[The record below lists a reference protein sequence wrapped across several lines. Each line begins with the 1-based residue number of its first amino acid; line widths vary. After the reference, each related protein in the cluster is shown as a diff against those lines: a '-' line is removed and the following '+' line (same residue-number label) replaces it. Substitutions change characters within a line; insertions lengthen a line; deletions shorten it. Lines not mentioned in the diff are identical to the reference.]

1 MASGHPFTVW
11 SPFEANCV
19 QLSCAWQSKATG
31 LDISISWKFGIN
43 VAQVDSKALQEDG
56 VFTKFFACRCV
67 AGLVVGMWSAYAL
80 AMTGSATNL
89 HSYSCF
95 ISCLRLVAVLLSS
108 LVTFITLISGYPSYS
123 SFAVVDTNDGSLQIY
138 SGFLST
144 LFSARKHVPVKK
156 CCVNVEQVLRPDLQ
170 PYAPHYQSVNLNYPL
185 FQVFPS
191 PCLVVSVFL
200 FQAVSMT

>member
-1 MASGHPFTVW
+1 
-11 SPFEANCV
+11 
-19 QLSCAWQSKATG
+19 
-31 LDISISWKFGIN
+31 
-43 VAQVDSKALQEDG
+43 
-56 VFTKFFACRCV
+56 
-67 AGLVVGMWSAYAL
+67 MWRAYAL

-144 LFSARKHVPVKK
+144 LFSAPKHVPVKK

-185 FQVFPS
+185 FQVMASGLTTSTGTNFSCEAAGDPVGLRDHPECNFVRGPS
-191 PCLVVSVFL
+191 FGMVEVEWEDADPIVRLQIRDGNTGAVRLESNFTLSTCG
-200 FQAVSMT
+200 AVSGGYKES